1 MVIWKWT
8 LTIDDKQIL
17 TIPKGAQF
25 LTVQTQNGSPQIWAL
40 CDETAP
46 KVMRSI
52 AIYGTGHPI
61 PKNPGQYIATF
72 QLVNLGLV
80 FHVFEIKEGKE

>member
-17 TIPKGAQF
+17 TVPQGAEF
-25 LTVQTQNGSPQIWAL
+25 LTVQTQNGDPQIWAL

>member
-1 MVIWKWT
+1 MVIWKWR
-8 LTIDDKQIL
+8 LKLEEKQIL
-17 TIPKGAQF
+17 SVPQGAQF
-25 LTVQTQNGSPQIWAL
+25 LTTQTQNGNPQIWAL

-52 AIYGTGHPI
+52 AIYGTGHPM

-72 QLVNLGLV
+72 QLIDLELV
-80 FHVFEIKEGKE
+80 FHVFEIKGGKE